1 MWCRVGDAASTGVR
15 AGDCFP
21 RGPPHLSR
29 MPTLR
34 RYCGLLILLAACT
47 GTPRR
52 GATVLYASGAD
63 LQSINPLF
71 TLHPLARQVQRYVL
85 LTTLVRYDSLMQV
98 DPYLA
103 RSWTFTDD
111 GRRLTL
117 KLFAGLNWHDGVPT
131 TAHDAA
137 WTLERAR
144 DPATGYPR
152 QNDLATLRQ
161 IGVPDDTTLVLRFD
175 PAPGRVPDVLTD
187 LAILPRH
194 LLDTVPAGRLRQ
206 SAWQD
211 HPIGNG
217 PFRFVAH
224 QSQRRWVFARNPDFP
239 AALGGPPRIDRLVIA
254 VVDEP
259 MTKLAGLTSGELDVA
274 GIQAAHAKFV
284 ARDPALRVVDYPL
297 LFTTGIVFNARTPP
311 FNSLAN
317 RQRVSAA
324 IDRAAIVAGVAFGY
338 GTPADGPVPPEVA
351 GYVIAPRPAPIAPV
365 PLTDTLQFELLTV
378 GSGEAALEQ
387 QVQAQLARAGI
398 RATIRQLELATFLD
412 RVYGPA
418 HEFTAAVV
426 GTPGD
431 LGLGYL
437 QPLALLAGL
446 APPAGAAAQQQFFH
460 DSLPVAF
467 LYHARGLQGLNRR
480 LQGVQF
486 GLRGELATVHD
497 WSIAP

>member
-1 MWCRVGDAASTGVR
+1 M
-15 AGDCFP
+15 
-21 RGPPHLSR
+21 PPIRRCCWVLLLLS
-29 MPTLR
+29 
-34 RYCGLLILLAACT
+34 ACA

-63 LQSINPLF
+63 LQSMNPLF

-85 LTTLVRYDSLMQV
+85 LTTLVRYDSVMQV
-98 DPYLA
+98 VPYLA
-103 RSWTFTDD
+103 RSWTFSTD

-117 KLFAGLNWHDGVPT
+117 NIFSGLRWHDGAPT
-131 TAHDAA
+131 TARDAA
-137 WTLERAR
+137 WTFERAR

-152 QNDLATLRQ
+152 QNDLAALQ
-161 IGVPDDTTLVLRFD
+161 QVVAADDTTLMLTFST
-175 PAPGRVPDVLTD
+175 APGRVPDVLTD

-206 SAWQD
+206 SAWQA
-211 HPIGNG
+211 HPVGNG
-217 PFRFVAH
+217 PFRFVTHEAG
-224 QSQRRWVFARNPDFP
+224 RRWVFERNPDFP
-239 AALGGPPRIDRLVIA
+239 ATLGGPPRLDRLVIA

-284 ARDPALRVVDYPL
+284 ERNPALRVADYPL
-297 LFTTGIVFNARTPP
+297 LFTTGIVFNTRVAP
-311 FNSLAN
+311 FNLLAH
-317 RQRVSAA
+317 RRRVSEAL
-324 IDRAAIVAGVAFGY
+324 DRAAIVAGVAYGF
-338 GTPADGPVPPEVA
+338 GTPADGPVPPDVA
-351 GYVIAPRPAPIAPV
+351 GYVAAAHTAPAVSSARDG
-365 PLTDTLQFELLTV
+365 LTFELLTV

-418 HEFTAAVV
+418 HDFTAAVV

-431 LGLGYL
+431 PGLGYL
-437 QPLALLAGL
+437 QPLALLTGL
-446 APPAGAAAQQQFFH
+446 VPPAGPVAQQQFFH
-460 DSLPVAF
+460 DSVPVAF

-497 WSIAP
+497 WSIVP

>member
-1 MWCRVGDAASTGVR
+1 MPLIRRCCWVLLL
-15 AGDCFP
+15 
-21 RGPPHLSR
+21 LS
-29 MPTLR
+29 
-34 RYCGLLILLAACT
+34 ACT
-47 GTPRR
+47 GAPRR

-63 LQSINPLF
+63 LQSMNPLF

-85 LTTLVRYDSLMQV
+85 LTTLVRYDSVMQV
-98 DPYLA
+98 MPYLA
-103 RSWTFTDD
+103 RSWTFSAD

-117 KLFAGLNWHDGVPT
+117 KVFSGLRWHDGTPT

-152 QNDLATLRQ
+152 QNDLAALQ
-161 IGVPDDTTLVLRFD
+161 QAVAADDTTLVLTFSS
-175 PAPGRVPDVLTD
+175 APGRVPDVLTD

-194 LLDTVPAGRLRQ
+194 LLDTVPARRLRQ
-206 SAWQD
+206 SAWQE
-211 HPIGNG
+211 HPVGNG
-217 PFRFVAH
+217 PFRFVTHEAG
-224 QSQRRWVFARNPDFP
+224 RRWVFQRNPDFP
-239 AALGGPPRIDRLVIA
+239 AALGGPPLLDRLVIA

-274 GIQAAHAKFV
+274 GIQAAHARFV
-284 ARDPALRVVDYPL
+284 EQNPALRVVDYPL
-297 LFTTGIVFNARTPP
+297 LFTTGIVFNTRVAP
-311 FNSLAN
+311 FNVLAH
-317 RQRVSAA
+317 RRRVSDAL
-324 IDRAAIVAGVAFGY
+324 DRAAIVSGVTYGY
-338 GTPADGPVPPEVA
+338 GTPADGPVPPDVA
-351 GYVIAPRPAPIAPV
+351 GYVVAPRLASSPSGSSDELA
-365 PLTDTLQFELLTV
+365 FELLTV

-418 HEFTAAVV
+418 HDFTAAVV

-431 LGLGYL
+431 PGLGYL
-437 QPLALLAGL
+437 QPLALLTGL
-446 APPAGAAAQQQFFH
+446 VPPTGPVAQQQFFH
-460 DSLPVAF
+460 DSVPVAF

-497 WSIAP
+497 WSIVP